1 MNIRQL
7 LIFKTV
13 CKNLSFTLAA
23 KELYMSQPAISH
35 TISDLERELGCTLL
49 DRINHKIYI
58 NETGMRFLHQAN
70 QIIELYD
77 NLENHFNQETTLL
90 KIGSSITIATLLLP
104 TIITNFKELYPTID
118 IQVLV
123 DSAKNIETK
132 LLNNEVDVA
141 FIEGSNK
148 HPLCVYHSFSSFNLV
163 VVCSPKHPYA
173 KKKTITIDDFVQ
185 ADVLLREKGSAIRSC
200 IDSAMLLQNKTLIP
214 TWTSVNS
221 QALMQ
226 ATKNNLGITVL
237 PEPLLVNDLKNNT
250 LKKVAIENVSL
261 LNHNHIVYHKDKVL
275 TTTLQSFIQY
285 ILQ

>member
-7 LIFKTV
+7 IIFKTV
-13 CKNLSFTLAA
+13 CKNLSFTATA

-35 TISDLERELGCTLL
+35 AIGDLEKQLGCTLL

-58 NETGMRFLHQAN
+58 NDAGLRFLHQAS

-77 NLENHFNQETTLL
+77 HLENHFNQETTTL

-104 TIITNFKELYPTID
+104 SLIKDFKKEHPSIEM
-118 IQVLV
+118 QVTV

-132 LLNNEVDVA
+132 LLNNEVDLA
-141 FIEGSNK
+141 LIEGSNQ
-148 HPLCVYHSFSSFNLV
+148 HPLCVYHTFSSFNLI

-173 KKKTITIDDFVQ
+173 KKKNITIDEFVQ
-185 ADVLLREKGSAIRSC
+185 ADVLLREQGSAIRSC
-200 IDSAMLLQNKTLIP
+200 IDSAMLLQNKTLVP

-221 QALMQ
+221 QVLIQ

-237 PEPLLVNDLKNNT
+237 PEPLLTNELKNNT
-250 LKKVAIENVSL
+250 LKKVEIKNLSL
-261 LNHNHIVYHKDKVL
+261 LNHNHIVYHKDKVI
-275 TTTLQSFIQY
+275 TPTLQSFIQH
-285 ILQ
+285 IIK